1 MFLIILG
8 TFGIMVKKSTTERLE
23 SNKKLGGYVS
33 EVLYAIKVVVSFG
46 QEKRE
51 LNKFEEFSLKAK

>member
-1 MFLIILG
+1 
-8 TFGIMVKKSTTERLE
+8 MVKKSTTERLD

-46 QEKRE
+46 QEEKE
-51 LNKFEEFSLKAK
+51 LNKFEKFSLKARLSGLSF

>member
-1 MFLIILG
+1 
-8 TFGIMVKKSTTERLE
+8 MVKKSTTERLE

>member
-1 MFLIILG
+1 M
-8 TFGIMVKKSTTERLE
+8 E

-46 QEKRE
+46 QEERE
-51 LNKFEEFSLKAK
+51 LKKFEEFSI